1 MSAETT
7 SNVVERM
14 KGRGAGAD
22 RPRVV
27 FRTDW
32 KRATRRLI
40 VGGLCAV
47 TAASLTFPSAAMAAE
62 WVKVGGT
69 PYDAAAGDETW
80 SWDGANDMQL
90 NGYNGGPIEA
100 AGRLDLTYEG
110 SNTVT
115 NSDGEGISVVNGV
128 NESAELNITGGASD
142 SLTVDAT
149 SDAIE
154 SQGNINISGDGTV
167 NSTASRAD
175 GIDAEGNLTIS
186 GGGTVNA
193 TGSSDG
199 IEVGGNATI
208 DTSGNI
214 VAKGGSNNGLDV
226 SGSLTISGGGNVTA
240 SSENDEAVD
249 VDGDLSIS
257 GGSRLE
263 ASSENYEAVVVDG
276 NLTMSGGGRL
286 SASSTEDRGASV
298 YGDLT
303 MSGGSRLEASS
314 ENDEAVVV
322 DGNLTMSG
330 GSRLEASS
338 DRSLGMQVDGAL
350 SVTDS
355 TLVATGTCEGLYVYK
370 GVTFDHATVR
380 VAARNPGNE
389 AFGLFTDEDDIVIR
403 NGSVVEA
410 FAEGA
415 YSAGI
420 STQYYEEEEGGA
432 GGHMFVSESVVK
444 AVARYLE
451 GEGQDGGDIAMNYA
465 SADVDG
471 DEQLGRNVGILV
483 VTKNGISP
491 AKLSIVR
498 STVTAEGDTAAILV
512 CATSEDGS
520 VAGTIEL
527 EGSIIQTPAGGH
539 VSDYNAKHEGRNDV
553 EYDVGQ
559 TIGLS
564 GETITSLDSADIAK
578 SAVIVPEE
586 VPVPAPSGSSTSGGA
601 NVTQATARKASVAGS
616 AIPQTGDASLAGVLS
631 AGFAGLAAL
640 VSGLF
645 VGRKRG

>member
-62 WVKVGGT
+62 WVNVGGT
-69 PYDAAAGDETW
+69 QYDAAAGDEAHTW

-110 SNTVT
+110 GNTVT
-115 NSDGEGISVVNGV
+115 NDSGEGISVVNGV
-128 NESAELNITGGASD
+128 NEKAELNITGGASD

-154 SQGNINISGDGTV
+154 SQGDINISGDGTV

-214 VAKGGSNNGLDV
+214 VAKGGSSNGLDV
-226 SGSLTISGGGNVTA
+226 NGSLTISGGGNVTA
-240 SSENDEAVD
+240 SSENDEAV
-249 VDGDLSIS
+249 
-257 GGSRLE
+257 
-263 ASSENYEAVVVDG
+263 A
-276 NLTMSGGGRL
+276 
-286 SASSTEDRGASV
+286 
-298 YGDLT
+298 
-303 MSGGSRLEASS
+303 
-314 ENDEAVVV
+314 V

-338 DRSLGMQVDGAL
+338 EMRTGLQVDGAL

-420 STQYYEEEEGGA
+420 YTQNCEEGGA

-471 DEQLGRNVGILV
+471 DEQLGRNAGIV
-483 VTKNGISP
+483 VLTKNGMSP

-520 VAGTIEL
+520 VAGMIEL

-539 VSDYNAKHEGRNDV
+539 VSDYNAKHEVRDGV

-564 GETITSLDSADIAK
+564 GETITSLNSADIAK
-578 SAVIVPEE
+578 GAVIVPEE

-645 VGRKRG
+645 VSRKRG

>member
-1 MSAETT
+1 MSAEAT

-62 WVKVGGT
+62 WVNVGGT
-69 PYDAAAGDETW
+69 QYDAAAGDEAHTW

-110 SNTVT
+110 GNTVT
-115 NSDGEGISVVNGV
+115 NDSGEGISVVNGV
-128 NESAELNITGGASD
+128 NEKAELNITGGASD

-154 SQGNINISGDGTV
+154 SQGDINISGDGTV

-214 VAKGGSNNGLDV
+214 VAKGGSSNGLDV
-226 SGSLTISGGGNVTA
+226 NGSLTISGGGNVTA
-240 SSENDEAVD
+240 SSENDEAVA

-263 ASSENYEAVVVDG
+263 ASSENDK
-276 NLTMSGGGRL
+276 
-286 SASSTEDRGASV
+286 
-298 YGDLT
+298 
-303 MSGGSRLEASS
+303 
-314 ENDEAVVV
+314 AVVV

-338 DRSLGMQVDGAL
+338 EMRTGLLVEGAL
-350 SVTDS
+350 SAVDS
-355 TLVATGTCEGLYVYK
+355 TLVASGTCEGLYIYK

-420 STQYYEEEEGGA
+420 YTQNCEEGGA

-471 DEQLGRNVGILV
+471 DEQLGRNAGIV
-483 VTKNGISP
+483 VLTKNGMSP

-520 VAGTIEL
+520 VAGMIEL

-539 VSDYNAKHEGRNDV
+539 VSDYNAKHEVRDGV

-601 NVTQATARKASVAGS
+601 NVTQATARKTSVAGS
-616 AIPQTGDASLAGVLS
+616 AIPQTGDASLTGVLS

-645 VGRKRG
+645 VSRKRG

>member
-1 MSAETT
+1 MPIAHASCSGRIGSAPPVA
-7 SNVVERM
+7 SSWVACAPSR
-14 KGRGAGAD
+14 
-22 RPRVV
+22 RPRS
-27 FRTDW
+27 RSRPPRW
-32 KRATRRLI
+32 
-40 VGGLCAV
+40 
-47 TAASLTFPSAAMAAE
+47 PPE

-69 PYDAAAGDETW
+69 PYDAAASDEARTW

-100 AGRLDLTYEG
+100 AGHLDLTYEG
-110 SNTVT
+110 DNTVT
-115 NSDGEGISVVNGV
+115 NGNGEGISVVNGV
-128 NESAELNITGGASD
+128 NENAGLNITGGADD

-149 SDAIE
+149 SDAVE
-154 SQGNINISGDGTV
+154 SAGDINISGDGAIT
-167 NSTASRAD
+167 STASRGD
-175 GIDAEGNLTIS
+175 GIDAEGNLSIS

-208 DTSGNI
+208 DTSGNV

-226 SGSLTISGGGNVTA
+226 NGNLTITGGGSVTA
-240 SSENDEAVD
+240 SSENDEAVKVEGSLSMSGGSCLD
-249 VDGDLSIS
+249 ASSTVDSGVEVDGSLTMSDGSRLSGIS
-257 GGSRLE
+257 VDDKGVRIDGNVTITGGSRLE
-263 ASSENYEAVVVDG
+263 ASSE
-276 NLTMSGGGRL
+276 MR
-286 SASSTEDRGASV
+286 RGLLV
-298 YGDLT
+298 K
-303 MSGGSRLEASS
+303 
-314 ENDEAVVV
+314 
-322 DGNLTMSG
+322 
-330 GSRLEASS
+330 
-338 DRSLGMQVDGAL
+338 GAL
-350 SVTDS
+350 SAVDS
-355 TLVATGTCEGLYVYK
+355 TLVATGTSEGLYVYK

-420 STQYYEEEEGGA
+420 STQNYEKGVA

-451 GEGQDGGDIAMNYA
+451 GEEQDGGDIAMNYA

-483 VTKNGISP
+483 VTKNGMSP

-527 EGSIIQTPAGGH
+527 EGSTIQTPAGGH

-564 GETITSLDSADIAK
+564 GETITSLNSADIAK

-586 VPVPAPSGSSTSGGA
+586 VPVPAPSGSSTLGGA
-601 NVTQATARKASVAGS
+601 NVTQATARKASVTGS
-616 AIPQTGDASLAGVLS
+616 AIPQSGDASLAGVLS
-631 AGFAGLAAL
+631 VGFAGLAAL

>member
-62 WVKVGGT
+62 WVNVGGT
-69 PYDAAAGDETW
+69 HYDAAAGDETW

-90 NGYNGGPIEA
+90 KGYNGGSIEA
-100 AGRLDLTYEG
+100 AGHLDLTYEG
-110 SNTVT
+110 DNTVT

-128 NESAELNITGGASD
+128 NESAELNITGGADD

-149 SDAIE
+149 SDAVE
-154 SQGNINISGDGTV
+154 SAGDINISGDGTIT
-167 NSTASRAD
+167 STASRAD

-214 VAKGGSNNGLDV
+214 VAKGGSSNGLDV
-226 SGSLTISGGGNVTA
+226 NGSLTISGGGNVTA
-240 SSENDEAVD
+240 SSENDEAVA
-249 VDGDLSIS
+249 VDGDLSI
-257 GGSRLE
+257 
-263 ASSENYEAVVVDG
+263 
-276 NLTMSGGGRL
+276 
-286 SASSTEDRGASV
+286 
-298 YGDLT
+298 
-303 MSGGSRLEASS
+303 SGGSRLEASS

-322 DGNLTMSG
+322 DGNLNMSGGGRLSASSTEDRGASVDGNLTMSG

-338 DRSLGMQVDGAL
+338 DQSSGMQVDGAL

-355 TLVATGTCEGLYVYK
+355 TLVATGTSEGLYVYK

-483 VTKNGISP
+483 VTKNGMSP

-539 VSDYNAKHEGRNDV
+539 VSDYNARHEGWNDV

-578 SAVIVPEE
+578 STVIVPEE
-586 VPVPAPSGSSTSGGA
+586 VPVPAPSGSSTSGVA

-645 VGRKRG
+645 VSRKRG

>member
-62 WVKVGGT
+62 WVNVGGT
-69 PYDAAAGDETW
+69 QYDAAAGDEAHTW

-110 SNTVT
+110 GNTVT
-115 NSDGEGISVVNGV
+115 NDSGEGISVVNGV
-128 NESAELNITGGASD
+128 NEKAELNITGGASD
-142 SLTVDAT
+142 SLTVDAM

-154 SQGNINISGDGTV
+154 SQGDINISGDGTV

-214 VAKGGSNNGLDV
+214 VAKGGSSNGLDV
-226 SGSLTISGGGNVTA
+226 NGSLTISGGGNVTA
-240 SSENDEAVD
+240 SSENDEAVA

-263 ASSENYEAVVVDG
+263 ASSENDKAVVVDG

-314 ENDEAVVV
+314 EMRTGLLVE
-322 DGNLTMSG
+322 
-330 GSRLEASS
+330 
-338 DRSLGMQVDGAL
+338 GAL
-350 SVTDS
+350 SAVDS
-355 TLVATGTCEGLYVYK
+355 TLVASGT
-370 GVTFDHATVR
+370 
-380 VAARNPGNE
+380 
-389 AFGLFTDEDDIVIR
+389 
-403 NGSVVEA
+403 
-410 FAEGA
+410 
-415 YSAGI
+415 
-420 STQYYEEEEGGA
+420 
-432 GGHMFVSESVVK
+432 
-444 AVARYLE
+444 
-451 GEGQDGGDIAMNYA
+451 
-465 SADVDG
+465 
-471 DEQLGRNVGILV
+471 
-483 VTKNGISP
+483 
-491 AKLSIVR
+491 
-498 STVTAEGDTAAILV
+498 
-512 CATSEDGS
+512 
-520 VAGTIEL
+520 
-527 EGSIIQTPAGGH
+527 
-539 VSDYNAKHEGRNDV
+539 
-553 EYDVGQ
+553 
-559 TIGLS
+559 
-564 GETITSLDSADIAK
+564 
-578 SAVIVPEE
+578 
-586 VPVPAPSGSSTSGGA
+586 
-601 NVTQATARKASVAGS
+601 
-616 AIPQTGDASLAGVLS
+616 
-631 AGFAGLAAL
+631 
-640 VSGLF
+640 
-645 VGRKRG
+645 

>member
-22 RPRVV
+22 RPRVM

-62 WVKVGGT
+62 WVNVGGT
-69 PYDAAAGDETW
+69 QYDAAAGDEAGTW

-90 NGYNGGPIEA
+90 KGYDGGSIEA

-110 SNTVT
+110 GNTVT
-115 NSDGEGISVVNGV
+115 NGNGEGISVVNGV
-128 NESAELNITGGASD
+128 NENAELNITGGASD
-142 SLTVDAT
+142 ALTVDAT

-154 SQGNINISGDGTV
+154 SQGDINISGDGTV

-214 VAKGGSNNGLDV
+214 VAKGGSSNGLDV
-226 SGSLTISGGGNVTA
+226 NGSLTISGGGNVTA
-240 SSENDEAVD
+240 SSENDEAVA

-263 ASSENYEAVVVDG
+263 ASSENDEAVVVDG

-298 YGDLT
+298 
-303 MSGGSRLEASS
+303 
-314 ENDEAVVV
+314 

-338 DRSLGMQVDGAL
+338 EMRTGLQVDGAL

-420 STQYYEEEEGGA
+420 YTQNCEEGGA

-471 DEQLGRNVGILV
+471 DEQLGRNAGIV
-483 VTKNGISP
+483 VLTKNGMSP

-520 VAGTIEL
+520 VAGMIEL

-539 VSDYNAKHEGRNDV
+539 VSDYNAKHEVRDDV

-601 NVTQATARKASVAGS
+601 NVTQATARKTSVAGS
-616 AIPQTGDASLAGVLS
+616 AIPQTGDASLTGVLS

-645 VGRKRG
+645 VSRKRG

>member
-62 WVKVGGT
+62 WVNVGGT
-69 PYDAAAGDETW
+69 QYDAAAGDETW

-90 NGYNGGPIEA
+90 KDYNGGPIEA

-115 NSDGEGISVVNGV
+115 NDSGEGISVGDGV
-128 NESAELNITGGASD
+128 NEKAELNITGGASD

-154 SQGNINISGDGTV
+154 SQGDINISGDGTV

-214 VAKGGSNNGLDV
+214 VAKGGSSNGLDV
-226 SGSLTISGGGNVTA
+226 NGSLTISGGGNVTA
-240 SSENDEAVD
+240 SSENDEAVA

-263 ASSENYEAVVVDG
+263 ASSENDEAVVVDG

-298 YGDLT
+298 
-303 MSGGSRLEASS
+303 
-314 ENDEAVVV
+314 

-338 DRSLGMQVDGAL
+338 EMRTGLLVEGAL
-350 SVTDS
+350 SAVDS
-355 TLVATGTCEGLYVYK
+355 TLVASGTCEGLYVYK

-410 FAEGA
+410 FAEGV

-420 STQYYEEEEGGA
+420 YTQNCEEGGA

-465 SADVDG
+465 STDVDG
-471 DEQLGRNVGILV
+471 DEQLGRNAGIV
-483 VTKNGISP
+483 VLTKNGMSP

-520 VAGTIEL
+520 VAGMIEL

-539 VSDYNAKHEGRNDV
+539 VSDYNAKHEVRDGV

-601 NVTQATARKASVAGS
+601 NVTQATARKTSVAGS
-616 AIPQTGDASLAGVLS
+616 AIPQTGDASLTGVLS

-645 VGRKRG
+645 VSRKRG

>member
-47 TAASLTFPSAAMAAE
+47 TAASLTFPSAAMAAG
-62 WVKVGGT
+62 WVNVGGNH
-69 PYDAAAGDETW
+69 YDAAAGDETW

-90 NGYNGGPIEA
+90 KGYDGGPIEA

-110 SNTVT
+110 DNTVT
-115 NSDGEGISVVNGV
+115 NGDGEGISVVNGV
-128 NESAELNITGGASD
+128 NESAELNITGGADD

-149 SDAIE
+149 SDAVE
-154 SQGNINISGDGTV
+154 SAGDINISGDGTIT
-167 NSTASRAD
+167 STASRAD

-208 DTSGNI
+208 DTSG
-214 VAKGGSNNGLDV
+214 S
-226 SGSLTISGGGNVTA
+226 VT
-240 SSENDEAVD
+240 
-249 VDGDLSIS
+249 
-257 GGSRLE
+257 
-263 ASSENYEAVVVDG
+263 
-276 NLTMSGGGRL
+276 
-286 SASSTEDRGASV
+286 
-298 YGDLT
+298 
-303 MSGGSRLEASS
+303 
-314 ENDEAVVV
+314 
-322 DGNLTMSG
+322 
-330 GSRLEASS
+330 ASS
-338 DRSLGMQVDGAL
+338 DRSSGMQVDGAL

-370 GVTFDHATVR
+370 GVTFDHATVK

-420 STQYYEEEEGGA
+420 YTQNCEEGGA

-451 GEGQDGGDIAMNYA
+451 GEEQDGGDIAMNYA

-483 VTKNGISP
+483 VTKNGMSP

-498 STVTAEGDTAAILV
+498 STVAAEGDTAAILV

-539 VSDYNAKHEGRNDV
+539 VSDFNAKYEGWNDV
-553 EYDVGQ
+553 VEYEVGQ

-586 VPVPAPSGSSTSGGA
+586 VPVPAPSGSSASGGA
-601 NVTQATARKASVAGS
+601 NVTQATARKTSVAGS

-645 VGRKRG
+645 VSRKRG

>member
-1 MSAETT
+1 MSAEAT

-62 WVKVGGT
+62 WVNVGGT
-69 PYDAAAGDETW
+69 QYDAAAGDEAHTW

-110 SNTVT
+110 GNTVT
-115 NSDGEGISVVNGV
+115 NDSGEGISVVNGV
-128 NESAELNITGGASD
+128 NEKAELNITGGASD

-154 SQGNINISGDGTV
+154 SQGDINISGDGTV

-214 VAKGGSNNGLDV
+214 VAKGGSSNGLDV
-226 SGSLTISGGGNVTA
+226 NGSLTISGGGNVTA
-240 SSENDEAVD
+240 SSENDEAVA

-263 ASSENYEAVVVDG
+263 ASSENDKAVVVDG

-314 ENDEAVVV
+314 EMRTGLLVE
-322 DGNLTMSG
+322 
-330 GSRLEASS
+330 
-338 DRSLGMQVDGAL
+338 GAL
-350 SVTDS
+350 SAVDS
-355 TLVATGTCEGLYVYK
+355 TLVASGTCEGLYVYK

-420 STQYYEEEEGGA
+420 YTQNCEEGGA

-471 DEQLGRNVGILV
+471 DEQLGRNAGIV
-483 VTKNGISP
+483 VLTKNGMSP

-498 STVTAEGDTAAILV
+498 STVTAEGDMAAILV

-520 VAGTIEL
+520 VAGMIEL

-539 VSDYNAKHEGRNDV
+539 VSDYNAKHEVRDGV
-553 EYDVGQ
+553 EYDVDQ

-601 NVTQATARKASVAGS
+601 NVTQATARKTSLAGS
-616 AIPQTGDASLAGVLS
+616 AIPQTGDASLTGVLS

-645 VGRKRG
+645 VSRKRG

>member
-62 WVKVGGT
+62 WVNVGGT
-69 PYDAAAGDETW
+69 QYDAAAGDEAHTW

-110 SNTVT
+110 GNTVT
-115 NSDGEGISVVNGV
+115 NDSGEGISVVNGV
-128 NESAELNITGGASD
+128 NEKAELNITGGASD

-154 SQGNINISGDGTV
+154 SQGDINISGDGTV

-214 VAKGGSNNGLDV
+214 VAKGGSSNGLDV
-226 SGSLTISGGGNVTA
+226 NGSLTISGGGNVTA
-240 SSENDEAVD
+240 SSENDEAV
-249 VDGDLSIS
+249 
-257 GGSRLE
+257 
-263 ASSENYEAVVVDG
+263 A
-276 NLTMSGGGRL
+276 
-286 SASSTEDRGASV
+286 
-298 YGDLT
+298 
-303 MSGGSRLEASS
+303 
-314 ENDEAVVV
+314 V

-338 DRSLGMQVDGAL
+338 DQSSGMQVDGAL

-370 GVTFDHATVR
+370 GVTFDHATVK

-389 AFGLFTDEDDIVIR
+389 ALGLFTDEDDIVIR

-420 STQYYEEEEGGA
+420 STQNCEVDGVGGA

-451 GEGQDGGDIAMNYA
+451 GDGQDGGDIAMNYA
-465 SADVDG
+465 SSDVDG
-471 DEQLGRNVGILV
+471 DEQLGRNAGIV
-483 VTKNGISP
+483 VLTKNGMSP

-512 CATSEDGS
+512 YAISEDGS

-539 VSDYNAKHEGRNDV
+539 VSDYNAKYEGWNGVV

-564 GETITSLDSADIAK
+564 GETITSLNSADIAK

-586 VPVPAPSGSSTSGGA
+586 VPVPAPSGSSTSGGT
-601 NVTQATARKASVAGS
+601 NVTQATARRASVAGS

-645 VGRKRG
+645 VSRKRG

>member
-62 WVKVGGT
+62 WVNVGGT
-69 PYDAAAGDETW
+69 QYDAAAGDEAHTW

-110 SNTVT
+110 GNTVT
-115 NSDGEGISVVNGV
+115 NDSGEGISVVNGV
-128 NESAELNITGGASD
+128 NEKAKLNITGGASD

-154 SQGNINISGDGTV
+154 SQGDINISGDGTV

-214 VAKGGSNNGLDV
+214 VAKGGSSNGLDV
-226 SGSLTISGGGNVTA
+226 NGSLTISGGGNVTA
-240 SSENDEAVD
+240 SSENDEAVA

-263 ASSENYEAVVVDG
+263 ASSENDKAVVVDG

-314 ENDEAVVV
+314 EMRTGLLVE
-322 DGNLTMSG
+322 
-330 GSRLEASS
+330 
-338 DRSLGMQVDGAL
+338 GAL
-350 SVTDS
+350 SAVDS
-355 TLVATGTCEGLYVYK
+355 TLVASGTCEGLYVYR

-420 STQYYEEEEGGA
+420 YTQNCEEGGA

-471 DEQLGRNVGILV
+471 DEQLGRNAGIV
-483 VTKNGISP
+483 VLTKNGMSP

-512 CATSEDGS
+512 YAMSEDGS

-527 EGSIIQTPAGGH
+527 EGSLIQTPAGGH
-539 VSDYNAKHEGRNDV
+539 VSDYNANHEGRDGV

-586 VPVPAPSGSSTSGGA
+586 VPLPAPSGPSTSGGA
-601 NVTQATARKASVAGS
+601 NVTQATARKISVAGS
-616 AIPQTGDASLAGVLS
+616 AIPQTGDASFAGVLS

-645 VGRKRG
+645 VSRKRG

>member
-62 WVKVGGT
+62 WVNVGGYH
-69 PYDAAAGDETW
+69 YDAAAGDETW

-90 NGYNGGPIEA
+90 NGYDGGPIEA
-100 AGRLDLTYEG
+100 AGHLDLTYEG
-110 SNTVT
+110 DNTVT

-128 NESAELNITGGASD
+128 NESAELNITGGADD

-149 SDAIE
+149 SDAVE
-154 SQGNINISGDGTV
+154 SAGDINISGDGTIT
-167 NSTASRAD
+167 STASRAD

-208 DTSGNI
+208 DTSGNV

-226 SGSLTISGGGNVTA
+226 NGNLTITGGGSVTA
-240 SSENDEAVD
+240 SSENDEAVEVEGSLSMSGGSCLD
-249 VDGDLSIS
+249 ASSTVDSGVEVDGSLTMSDGSRLSGIS
-257 GGSRLE
+257 VDDKGVRIDGNVTITGGSRLE
-263 ASSENYEAVVVDG
+263 ASSE
-276 NLTMSGGGRL
+276 MR
-286 SASSTEDRGASV
+286 RGLLV
-298 YGDLT
+298 K
-303 MSGGSRLEASS
+303 
-314 ENDEAVVV
+314 
-322 DGNLTMSG
+322 
-330 GSRLEASS
+330 
-338 DRSLGMQVDGAL
+338 GAL
-350 SVTDS
+350 SAVDS
-355 TLVATGTCEGLYVYK
+355 TLVATGTSEGLYVYR

-420 STQYYEEEEGGA
+420 YTQNCEEGGA

-471 DEQLGRNVGILV
+471 DEQLGRNAGIV
-483 VTKNGISP
+483 VLTKNGMSP

-512 CATSEDGS
+512 YVSSEDGS

-527 EGSIIQTPAGGH
+527 EGSTIQTPAGGH
-539 VSDYNAKHEGRNDV
+539 VSDFNAKYEGWNDV
-553 EYDVGQ
+553 VEYEVGQ

-601 NVTQATARKASVAGS
+601 NVTQATARKTSVAGS

-645 VGRKRG
+645 MSRKCG

>member
-1 MSAETT
+1 MSAEAT

-62 WVKVGGT
+62 WVNVGGT
-69 PYDAAAGDETW
+69 QYDAAAGDEAHTW

-110 SNTVT
+110 GNTVT
-115 NSDGEGISVVNGV
+115 NGNGEGISVVNGV
-128 NESAELNITGGASD
+128 NEKAELNITGGASD
-142 SLTVDAT
+142 ALTVDAT

-154 SQGNINISGDGTV
+154 SQGDINISGDGTV

-208 DTSGNI
+208 DTSGNV
-214 VAKGGSNNGLDV
+214 VAKGGSSNGLDV
-226 SGSLTISGGGNVTA
+226 NGSLTISGGGNVTA
-240 SSENDEAVD
+240 SSENDEAVA

-263 ASSENYEAVVVDG
+263 ASSENDKAVVVDG

-286 SASSTEDRGASV
+286 SASSTEGRGASV

-314 ENDEAVVV
+314 EMRTGLLVE
-322 DGNLTMSG
+322 
-330 GSRLEASS
+330 
-338 DRSLGMQVDGAL
+338 GAL
-350 SVTDS
+350 SAVDS
-355 TLVATGTCEGLYVYK
+355 TLVASGTCEGLYVYK
-370 GVTFDHATVR
+370 GVTFDHVTVR

-420 STQYYEEEEGGA
+420 YTQNCEEGGA

-471 DEQLGRNVGILV
+471 DEQLGRNAGIV
-483 VTKNGISP
+483 VLTKNGMSP

-520 VAGTIEL
+520 VAGMIEL

-539 VSDYNAKHEGRNDV
+539 VSDYNAKHEVRDGV

-586 VPVPAPSGSSTSGGA
+586 VSVPAPSGSSTSGGA
-601 NVTQATARKASVAGS
+601 NVTQATARKTSVAGS
-616 AIPQTGDASLAGVLS
+616 AIPQTGDASLTGVLS

-645 VGRKRG
+645 VSRKRG

>member
-1 MSAETT
+1 MSAEAT

-62 WVKVGGT
+62 WVNVDGT
-69 PYDAAAGDETW
+69 QYDAAAGDEAHTW

-110 SNTVT
+110 GNTVT
-115 NSDGEGISVVNGV
+115 NDSGEGISVVNGV
-128 NESAELNITGGASD
+128 NEKAELNITGGASD
-142 SLTVDAT
+142 ALTVDAT

-154 SQGNINISGDGTV
+154 SQGDINISGDGTV

-214 VAKGGSNNGLDV
+214 VAKGGSSNGLDV
-226 SGSLTISGGGNVTA
+226 NGSLTISGGGNVTA
-240 SSENDEAVD
+240 SSENDEAVA

-263 ASSENYEAVVVDG
+263 ASSENDKAVVVDG

-314 ENDEAVVV
+314 EMRTGLLVE
-322 DGNLTMSG
+322 
-330 GSRLEASS
+330 
-338 DRSLGMQVDGAL
+338 GAL
-350 SVTDS
+350 SAVDS
-355 TLVATGTCEGLYVYK
+355 TLVASGTCEGLYVYK

-420 STQYYEEEEGGA
+420 YTQNCEEGGA

-471 DEQLGRNVGILV
+471 DEQLGRNAGIV
-483 VTKNGISP
+483 VLTKNGMSP

-520 VAGTIEL
+520 VAGMIEL

-539 VSDYNAKHEGRNDV
+539 VSDYNAKHEVRDGV

-601 NVTQATARKASVAGS
+601 NVTQATARKTSVAGS
-616 AIPQTGDASLAGVLS
+616 AIPQTGDASLTGVLS

-645 VGRKRG
+645 VSRKRG

>member
-1 MSAETT
+1 M
-7 SNVVERM
+7 
-14 KGRGAGAD
+14 
-22 RPRVV
+22 
-27 FRTDW
+27 
-32 KRATRRLI
+32 
-40 VGGLCAV
+40 
-47 TAASLTFPSAAMAAE
+47 
-62 WVKVGGT
+62 
-69 PYDAAAGDETW
+69 
-80 SWDGANDMQL
+80 
-90 NGYNGGPIEA
+90 
-100 AGRLDLTYEG
+100 
-110 SNTVT
+110 
-115 NSDGEGISVVNGV
+115 
-128 NESAELNITGGASD
+128 
-142 SLTVDAT
+142 
-149 SDAIE
+149 
-154 SQGNINISGDGTV
+154 
-167 NSTASRAD
+167 
-175 GIDAEGNLTIS
+175 
-186 GGGTVNA
+186 
-193 TGSSDG
+193 
-199 IEVGGNATI
+199 
-208 DTSGNI
+208 
-214 VAKGGSNNGLDV
+214 
-226 SGSLTISGGGNVTA
+226 
-240 SSENDEAVD
+240 
-249 VDGDLSIS
+249 
-257 GGSRLE
+257 
-263 ASSENYEAVVVDG
+263 
-276 NLTMSGGGRL
+276 
-286 SASSTEDRGASV
+286 
-298 YGDLT
+298 
-303 MSGGSRLEASS
+303 
-314 ENDEAVVV
+314 
-322 DGNLTMSG
+322 
-330 GSRLEASS
+330 
-338 DRSLGMQVDGAL
+338 
-350 SVTDS
+350 
-355 TLVATGTCEGLYVYK
+355 
-370 GVTFDHATVR
+370 TFDHATVR

-451 GEGQDGGDIAMNYA
+451 GEEQDGGDIAMNYA

-483 VTKNGISP
+483 VTKNGMSP

-586 VPVPAPSGSSTSGGA
+586 VPVPAPSGSSTSGGE
-601 NVTQATARKASVAGS
+601 NVTQATARKTSVAGS

-645 VGRKRG
+645 VSRKRG

>member
-1 MSAETT
+1 MSGGSCLDASSTVD
-7 SNVVERM
+7 SGVEVD
-14 KGRGAGAD
+14 G
-22 RPRVV
+22 
-27 FRTDW
+27 
-32 KRATRRLI
+32 
-40 VGGLCAV
+40 
-47 TAASLTFPSAAMAAE
+47 SLTM
-62 WVKVGGT
+62 
-69 PYDAAAGDETW
+69 
-80 SWDGANDMQL
+80 
-90 NGYNGGPIEA
+90 
-100 AGRLDLTYEG
+100 
-110 SNTVT
+110 
-115 NSDGEGISVVNGV
+115 SDGSRLSGISVDDKGV
-128 NESAELNITGGASD
+128 
-142 SLTVDAT
+142 
-149 SDAIE
+149 
-154 SQGNINISGDGTV
+154 
-167 NSTASRAD
+167 R
-175 GIDAEGNLTIS
+175 ID
-186 GGGTVNA
+186 
-193 TGSSDG
+193 
-199 IEVGGNATI
+199 
-208 DTSGNI
+208 
-214 VAKGGSNNGLDV
+214 
-226 SGSLTISGGGNVTA
+226 GNVT
-240 SSENDEAVD
+240 
-249 VDGDLSIS
+249 IT

-263 ASSENYEAVVVDG
+263 ASSE
-276 NLTMSGGGRL
+276 MR
-286 SASSTEDRGASV
+286 RGLLV
-298 YGDLT
+298 K
-303 MSGGSRLEASS
+303 
-314 ENDEAVVV
+314 
-322 DGNLTMSG
+322 
-330 GSRLEASS
+330 
-338 DRSLGMQVDGAL
+338 GAL
-350 SVTDS
+350 SAVDS

-370 GVTFDHATVR
+370 GVTFDHATVK

-420 STQYYEEEEGGA
+420 YTQNCEVDGVGGA

-451 GEGQDGGDIAMNYA
+451 GEEQDGGDIAMNYA

-483 VTKNGISP
+483 VTKNGMSP

-539 VSDYNAKHEGRNDV
+539 VSDYNARHEGWNDV

-586 VPVPAPSGSSTSGGA
+586 VPVPAPSGSSTSGSA
-601 NVTQATARKASVAGS
+601 NVTQATARKTSVAGS

-645 VGRKRG
+645 VSRKRG

>member
-62 WVKVGGT
+62 WVNVGGT
-69 PYDAAAGDETW
+69 HYDAAAGDETW

-90 NGYNGGPIEA
+90 KGYNGGSIEA
-100 AGRLDLTYEG
+100 AGHLDLTYEG
-110 SNTVT
+110 DNTVT

-128 NESAELNITGGASD
+128 NESAELNITGGADD

-149 SDAIE
+149 SDAVE
-154 SQGNINISGDGTV
+154 SAGDINISGDGTIT
-167 NSTASRAD
+167 STASRAD

-208 DTSGNI
+208 GTSGNV
-214 VAKGGSNNGLDV
+214 VAKGGSSNGLDV
-226 SGSLTISGGGNVTA
+226 NGSLTISGGGNVTA
-240 SSENDEAVD
+240 SSENDEAVA
-249 VDGDLSIS
+249 VDGDLSI
-257 GGSRLE
+257 
-263 ASSENYEAVVVDG
+263 
-276 NLTMSGGGRL
+276 
-286 SASSTEDRGASV
+286 
-298 YGDLT
+298 
-303 MSGGSRLEASS
+303 SGGSRLEASS

-322 DGNLTMSG
+322 DGDLTMSG

-338 DRSLGMQVDGAL
+338 DQSSGMQVDGAL

-370 GVTFDHATVR
+370 GVTFDHATVK

-420 STQYYEEEEGGA
+420 YTQNCEEGGA

-471 DEQLGRNVGILV
+471 DEQLGRNAGIV
-483 VTKNGISP
+483 VLTKNGMSP

-539 VSDYNAKHEGRNDV
+539 VSDYNAKREGRDSV

-564 GETITSLDSADIAK
+564 GETITSLSSADIAK

-616 AIPQTGDASLAGVLS
+616 AIPQTGDTSLAGVLS

-645 VGRKRG
+645 VSRKRG

>member
-1 MSAETT
+1 MSAEAT

-22 RPRVV
+22 RPRVM

-62 WVKVGGT
+62 WVNVGGT
-69 PYDAAAGDETW
+69 QYDAAAGDEAHTW

-110 SNTVT
+110 GNTVT
-115 NSDGEGISVVNGV
+115 NGNGEGISVVNGV
-128 NESAELNITGGASD
+128 NENAELNITGGASD

-154 SQGNINISGDGTV
+154 SQGDINISGDGTV

-214 VAKGGSNNGLDV
+214 VAKGGSSNGLDV
-226 SGSLTISGGGNVTA
+226 NGSLTISGGGNVTA
-240 SSENDEAVD
+240 SSENDEAVA

-257 GGSRLE
+257 DGSRLE
-263 ASSENYEAVVVDG
+263 ASSENDEAVVVDG

-314 ENDEAVVV
+314 EMRTGLLVE
-322 DGNLTMSG
+322 
-330 GSRLEASS
+330 
-338 DRSLGMQVDGAL
+338 GAL
-350 SVTDS
+350 SAVDS
-355 TLVATGTCEGLYVYK
+355 TLVASGTCEGLYVYK

-420 STQYYEEEEGGA
+420 YTQNCEEGGA

-471 DEQLGRNVGILV
+471 DEQLGRNAGIV
-483 VTKNGISP
+483 VLTKNGMSP

-520 VAGTIEL
+520 VAGMIEL

-539 VSDYNAKHEGRNDV
+539 VSDYNAKHEVRDGV

-564 GETITSLDSADIAK
+564 GETITSLNSADIAK
-578 SAVIVPEE
+578 GAVIVPEE

-645 VGRKRG
+645 VSRKRG

>member
-62 WVKVGGT
+62 WVNVGGT
-69 PYDAAAGDETW
+69 QYDAAAGDEAHTW

-110 SNTVT
+110 DNTVT
-115 NSDGEGISVVNGV
+115 NGDGEGISVVNGV
-128 NESAELNITGGASD
+128 NEKAELNITGGASD
-142 SLTVDAT
+142 SLTVDTT

-154 SQGNINISGDGTV
+154 SQGDINISGDGTV

-214 VAKGGSNNGLDV
+214 VAKGGSSNGLDV
-226 SGSLTISGGGNVTA
+226 NGSLTISGGGNVTA
-240 SSENDEAVD
+240 SSENDEAV
-249 VDGDLSIS
+249 
-257 GGSRLE
+257 
-263 ASSENYEAVVVDG
+263 AVDG

-314 ENDEAVVV
+314 EMRTGLLVE
-322 DGNLTMSG
+322 
-330 GSRLEASS
+330 
-338 DRSLGMQVDGAL
+338 GAL
-350 SVTDS
+350 SAVDS
-355 TLVATGTCEGLYVYK
+355 TLVASGTWEGLYVYK
-370 GVTFDHATVR
+370 GVTFDHATVK

-420 STQYYEEEEGGA
+420 YTQNCEEGGA

-471 DEQLGRNVGILV
+471 DEQLGHNVGIV
-483 VTKNGISP
+483 VATKNGMSP

-512 CATSEDGS
+512 YVSSEDGS

-527 EGSIIQTPAGGH
+527 EGSTIQTPAGGH
-539 VSDYNAKHEGRNDV
+539 VSDFNAKYEGWNDV
-553 EYDVGQ
+553 VEYEVGQ

-564 GETITSLDSADIAK
+564 GETITSLNSADIAK

-601 NVTQATARKASVAGS
+601 NVTQATARKTSVAGS

-645 VGRKRG
+645 VSRKRG

>member
-1 MSAETT
+1 MSAEAT

-22 RPRVV
+22 RPRVM

-62 WVKVGGT
+62 WVNVGGT
-69 PYDAAAGDETW
+69 QYDAAAGDEAGTW

-90 NGYNGGPIEA
+90 KGYDGGSIEA

-110 SNTVT
+110 GNTVT
-115 NSDGEGISVVNGV
+115 NGNGEGISVVNGV
-128 NESAELNITGGASD
+128 NENAELNITGGASD
-142 SLTVDAT
+142 ALTVDAT

-154 SQGNINISGDGTV
+154 SQGDINISGDGTV

-214 VAKGGSNNGLDV
+214 VAKGGSSNGLDV
-226 SGSLTISGGGNVTA
+226 NGSLTISGGGNVTA
-240 SSENDEAVD
+240 SSENDEAVA
-249 VDGDLSIS
+249 VDGDLSI
-257 GGSRLE
+257 
-263 ASSENYEAVVVDG
+263 
-276 NLTMSGGGRL
+276 
-286 SASSTEDRGASV
+286 
-298 YGDLT
+298 
-303 MSGGSRLEASS
+303 SGGSRLEASS

-338 DRSLGMQVDGAL
+338 EMRTGLQVDGAL

-420 STQYYEEEEGGA
+420 YTQNCEEGGA
-432 GGHMFVSESVVK
+432 GGHMFVSESVLK

-471 DEQLGRNVGILV
+471 DEQLGRNAGIV
-483 VTKNGISP
+483 VLTKNGMSP

-520 VAGTIEL
+520 VAGMIEL

-539 VSDYNAKHEGRNDV
+539 VSDYNAKHEVRDGV

-601 NVTQATARKASVAGS
+601 NVTQATARKTSVAGS

-645 VGRKRG
+645 VSRKRG

>member
-1 MSAETT
+1 MSAEAT

-22 RPRVV
+22 RPRVM

-62 WVKVGGT
+62 WVNVGGT
-69 PYDAAAGDETW
+69 QYDAAAGDEAHTW

-110 SNTVT
+110 GNTVT
-115 NSDGEGISVVNGV
+115 NDSGEGISVVNGV
-128 NESAELNITGGASD
+128 NENAELNITGGASD
-142 SLTVDAT
+142 ALTVDAT

-154 SQGNINISGDGTV
+154 SQGDINISGDGTV

-214 VAKGGSNNGLDV
+214 VAKGGSSNGLDV
-226 SGSLTISGGGNVTA
+226 NGSLTISGGGNVTA
-240 SSENDEAVD
+240 SSENDEAVA

-263 ASSENYEAVVVDG
+263 ASSENDEAVVVDG

-298 YGDLT
+298 
-303 MSGGSRLEASS
+303 
-314 ENDEAVVV
+314 

-338 DRSLGMQVDGAL
+338 EMRTGLQVDGAL

-420 STQYYEEEEGGA
+420 YTQNCEEGGA

-471 DEQLGRNVGILV
+471 DEQLGRNAGIV
-483 VTKNGISP
+483 VLTKNGMSP

-520 VAGTIEL
+520 VAGMIEL

-539 VSDYNAKHEGRNDV
+539 VSDYNAKHEVRDDV

-564 GETITSLDSADIAK
+564 GETITSLNSADIAK
-578 SAVIVPEE
+578 GAVIVPEE

-645 VGRKRG
+645 VSRKRG

>member
-62 WVKVGGT
+62 WVNVGGT
-69 PYDAAAGDETW
+69 HYDAAAGDETW

-90 NGYNGGPIEA
+90 KGYNGGSIEA
-100 AGRLDLTYEG
+100 AGHLDLTYEG
-110 SNTVT
+110 DNTVT

-128 NESAELNITGGASD
+128 NESAELNITGGADD

-149 SDAIE
+149 SDAVE
-154 SQGNINISGDGTV
+154 SAGDINISGDGTIT
-167 NSTASRAD
+167 STASRAD

-214 VAKGGSNNGLDV
+214 VAKGGSSNGLDV
-226 SGSLTISGGGNVTA
+226 NGS
-240 SSENDEAVD
+240 
-249 VDGDLSIS
+249 
-257 GGSRLE
+257 
-263 ASSENYEAVVVDG
+263 
-276 NLTMSGGGRL
+276 
-286 SASSTEDRGASV
+286 
-298 YGDLT
+298 
-303 MSGGSRLEASS
+303 
-314 ENDEAVVV
+314 
-322 DGNLTMSG
+322 LTMSG

-338 DRSLGMQVDGAL
+338 DQSSGMQVDGAL

-370 GVTFDHATVR
+370 GVTFDHATVK

-420 STQYYEEEEGGA
+420 YTQNCEEGGA

-471 DEQLGRNVGILV
+471 DEQLGRNAGIV
-483 VTKNGISP
+483 VLTKNGMSP

-539 VSDYNAKHEGRNDV
+539 VSDYNAKREGRDSV

-564 GETITSLDSADIAK
+564 GETITSLSSADIAK

-601 NVTQATARKASVAGS
+601 NVTQTTARKASVAGS

-645 VGRKRG
+645 VSRKRG

>member
-62 WVKVGGT
+62 WVNVGGNQ
-69 PYDAAAGDETW
+69 YDAAAGDGTW

-90 NGYNGGPIEA
+90 NGYDGGPIEA

-110 SNTVT
+110 DNTVT
-115 NSDGEGISVVNGV
+115 NDIGKGISVVDGV
-128 NESAELNITGGASD
+128 NENAELNITGGASD
-142 SLTVDAT
+142 ALTVDAT

-154 SQGNINISGDGTV
+154 SEGNINISGDGTV

-226 SGSLTISGGGNVTA
+226 NGSLTISGGGNVTA
-240 SSENDEAVD
+240 TSENDEAVA

-263 ASSENYEAVVVDG
+263 ASSENDEAVVVDG

-298 YGDLT
+298 
-303 MSGGSRLEASS
+303 
-314 ENDEAVVV
+314 

-338 DRSLGMQVDGAL
+338 EMRTGLLVEGAL
-350 SVTDS
+350 SAVDS
-355 TLVATGTCEGLYVYK
+355 TLVASGTWEGLYVYK

-420 STQYYEEEEGGA
+420 STQYYEEEGGA

-451 GEGQDGGDIAMNYA
+451 GEEQDGGDIAMNYA

-483 VTKNGISP
+483 VTKNGMSP

-512 CATSEDGS
+512 CAMSEDGS

-539 VSDYNAKHEGRNDV
+539 VSDYNAKHEGRDGD

-564 GETITSLDSADIAK
+564 GKTITSLDSADIAK

-601 NVTQATARKASVAGS
+601 NVTQATARKTSVAGS
-616 AIPQTGDASLAGVLS
+616 AIPQTGDASPAGVLS

-645 VGRKRG
+645 VSRKRG

>member
-62 WVKVGGT
+62 WVNVGGT
-69 PYDAAAGDETW
+69 HYDAAAGDETW

-90 NGYNGGPIEA
+90 KGYNGGSIEA
-100 AGRLDLTYEG
+100 AGHLDLTYEG
-110 SNTVT
+110 DNTVT
-115 NSDGEGISVVNGV
+115 NSDGEGISVVNGD
-128 NESAELNITGGASD
+128 NESAELNITGGADD

-149 SDAIE
+149 SDAVE
-154 SQGNINISGDGTV
+154 SAGDINISGDGTIT
-167 NSTASRAD
+167 STASRAD

-208 DTSGNI
+208 GTSGNV
-214 VAKGGSNNGLDV
+214 VAKGGSSNGLDV
-226 SGSLTISGGGNVTA
+226 NGSLTISGGGNVTA
-240 SSENDEAVD
+240 SSENDEAVA

-263 ASSENYEAVVVDG
+263 
-276 NLTMSGGGRL
+276 
-286 SASSTEDRGASV
+286 ASSTEDRGASV

-314 ENDEAVVV
+314 EMRRGLLVKGTLSAV
-322 DGNLTMSG
+322 
-330 GSRLEASS
+330 
-338 DRSLGMQVDGAL
+338 
-350 SVTDS
+350 DS
-355 TLVATGTCEGLYVYK
+355 TLVATGTSEGLYVYK

-403 NGSVVEA
+403 NVSVVEA

-420 STQYYEEEEGGA
+420 STQYYEEEEGDA

-451 GEGQDGGDIAMNYA
+451 GEEQDGGDIAMNYA

-483 VTKNGISP
+483 VTKNGMSP

-539 VSDYNAKHEGRNDV
+539 VSDYNARHEGWNDV

-578 SAVIVPEE
+578 STVIVPEE

-645 VGRKRG
+645 VSRKRG

>member
-62 WVKVGGT
+62 WVNVGGT
-69 PYDAAAGDETW
+69 HYDAAAGDETW

-90 NGYNGGPIEA
+90 KGYNGGSIEA
-100 AGRLDLTYEG
+100 AGHLDLTYEG
-110 SNTVT
+110 DNTVT
-115 NSDGEGISVVNGV
+115 SSDGEGISVVNGV
-128 NESAELNITGGASD
+128 NESAELNITGGADD

-149 SDAIE
+149 SDAVE
-154 SQGNINISGDGTV
+154 SAGDINISGDGTIT
-167 NSTASRAD
+167 STASRAD

-208 DTSGNI
+208 DTSGNV

-226 SGSLTISGGGNVTA
+226 NGNGNLTITGGGSVTA
-240 SSENDEAVD
+240 SSENDEAVA

-263 ASSENYEAVVVDG
+263 ASSVHDMGVE
-276 NLTMSGGGRL
+276 
-286 SASSTEDRGASV
+286 
-298 YGDLT
+298 
-303 MSGGSRLEASS
+303 
-314 ENDEAVVV
+314 V

-330 GSRLEASS
+330 GSRLEATS
-338 DRSLGMQVDGAL
+338 DRSSGMQVDGAL

-389 AFGLFTDEDDIVIR
+389 AFGLFTDEDDIVFR

-420 STQYYEEEEGGA
+420 YTQNCEEGGA

-465 SADVDG
+465 SSDVDG
-471 DEQLGRNVGILV
+471 DEQLGRNAGIV
-483 VTKNGISP
+483 VITKNGMSP

-512 CATSEDGS
+512 YAMSEDGS

-539 VSDYNAKHEGRNDV
+539 VSDYNAKYKGRDRDSV

-564 GETITSLDSADIAK
+564 GETITSLNSADIAK

-631 AGFAGLAAL
+631 VGFAGLAAL

>member
-62 WVKVGGT
+62 WVNVGGT
-69 PYDAAAGDETW
+69 HYDVAAGDETW

-90 NGYNGGPIEA
+90 KGYNGGSIEA
-100 AGRLDLTYEG
+100 AGHLDLTYEG
-110 SNTVT
+110 DNTVT

-128 NESAELNITGGASD
+128 NESAELNITGGADD

-149 SDAIE
+149 SDAVE
-154 SQGNINISGDGTV
+154 SAGDINISGDGTIT
-167 NSTASRAD
+167 STASRAD

-208 DTSGNI
+208 DTSGNV

-226 SGSLTISGGGNVTA
+226 NGSLTISGGGNVTA
-240 SSENDEAVD
+240 GSENDEAVA
-249 VDGDLSIS
+249 VDGDLSI
-257 GGSRLE
+257 
-263 ASSENYEAVVVDG
+263 
-276 NLTMSGGGRL
+276 
-286 SASSTEDRGASV
+286 
-298 YGDLT
+298 
-303 MSGGSRLEASS
+303 SGGSRLEASS

-322 DGNLTMSG
+322 DGDLTMSG

-338 DRSLGMQVDGAL
+338 EMRTGLLVKGAL
-350 SVTDS
+350 SAVDS
-355 TLVATGTCEGLYVYK
+355 TLVASGTWEGLYVYK

-420 STQYYEEEEGGA
+420 STQYYEEEGGA

-465 SADVDG
+465 SSDVDG

-483 VTKNGISP
+483 VTKNGMSP
-491 AKLSIVR
+491 AKLSIMR

-512 CATSEDGS
+512 YVSSEDGS

-527 EGSIIQTPAGGH
+527 EGSTIQTPAGGH
-539 VSDYNAKHEGRNDV
+539 VSDFNVKYEGWNDV
-553 EYDVGQ
+553 VEYEAGQ

-564 GETITSLDSADIAK
+564 AETITSLDSADIAK

-601 NVTQATARKASVAGS
+601 NVTQATARKTSVAGS

-645 VGRKRG
+645 VSRKRG

>member
-62 WVKVGGT
+62 WVNVGGYH
-69 PYDAAAGDETW
+69 YDAAAGDETW

-90 NGYNGGPIEA
+90 NGYDGGPIEA

-110 SNTVT
+110 DNTVT

-128 NESAELNITGGASD
+128 NESAGLNITGGADD

-149 SDAIE
+149 SDAVE
-154 SQGNINISGDGTV
+154 SAGDINISGDGTIT
-167 NSTASRAD
+167 STASRAD

-199 IEVGGNATI
+199 IEVGGNATV
-208 DTSGNI
+208 DTSGNV

-226 SGSLTISGGGNVTA
+226 NGNLTITGGGSVTA
-240 SSENDEAVD
+240 SSENDEAVEVEGSLSMSGGSCLD
-249 VDGDLSIS
+249 ASSTVDSGVEVDGSLAMSDGSRLSGIS
-257 GGSRLE
+257 VDDKGVRIDGNVTITGGSRLE
-263 ASSENYEAVVVDG
+263 ASSE
-276 NLTMSGGGRL
+276 MR
-286 SASSTEDRGASV
+286 RGLLV
-298 YGDLT
+298 K
-303 MSGGSRLEASS
+303 
-314 ENDEAVVV
+314 
-322 DGNLTMSG
+322 
-330 GSRLEASS
+330 
-338 DRSLGMQVDGAL
+338 GAL
-350 SVTDS
+350 SAVDS
-355 TLVATGTCEGLYVYK
+355 TLVATGTSEGLYAYK

-420 STQYYEEEEGGA
+420 STQCYEEEGGA

-483 VTKNGISP
+483 VTKNGVSP

-512 CATSEDGS
+512 CAMSEDGS
-520 VAGTIEL
+520 IAGTIEL

-539 VSDYNAKHEGRNDV
+539 VSDYNAKHEGRNDA

-586 VPVPAPSGSSTSGGA
+586 VPVPAPSSSSTSGGA
-601 NVTQATARKASVAGS
+601 NVTQATARKASVVGS
-616 AIPQTGDASLAGVLS
+616 AIPQTGDASFAGVLS

-645 VGRKRG
+645 VSRKRG

>member
-62 WVKVGGT
+62 WVNVGGT
-69 PYDAAAGDETW
+69 QYDAAAGDEAHTW

-110 SNTVT
+110 GNTVT
-115 NSDGEGISVVNGV
+115 NDSGEGISVVNGV
-128 NESAELNITGGASD
+128 NEKAELNITGGASD

-154 SQGNINISGDGTV
+154 SQGDINISGDGTV

-186 GGGTVNA
+186 GGGTVSA

-208 DTSGNI
+208 DTSGNV

-226 SGSLTISGGGNVTA
+226 NNGSLTISGGGNVTA
-240 SSENDEAVD
+240 SSENDEAVA
-249 VDGDLSIS
+249 VDGDLSI
-257 GGSRLE
+257 
-263 ASSENYEAVVVDG
+263 
-276 NLTMSGGGRL
+276 
-286 SASSTEDRGASV
+286 
-298 YGDLT
+298 
-303 MSGGSRLEASS
+303 SGGSRLEASS

-338 DRSLGMQVDGAL
+338 EMRTGLLVEGAL
-350 SVTDS
+350 SAVDS
-355 TLVATGTCEGLYVYK
+355 TLVASGTCEGLYVYK

-420 STQYYEEEEGGA
+420 YTQNCEEGGA
-432 GGHMFVSESVVK
+432 GGRMFVSESVVR

-471 DEQLGRNVGILV
+471 DEQLGRNAGIV
-483 VTKNGISP
+483 VLTKNGMSP

-520 VAGTIEL
+520 VAGMIEL

-539 VSDYNAKHEGRNDV
+539 VSDYNAKHEVRDGV

-601 NVTQATARKASVAGS
+601 NVTQATARKTSVAGS
-616 AIPQTGDASLAGVLS
+616 AIPQTGDASLTGVLS

-645 VGRKRG
+645 VSRKRG

>member
-1 MSAETT
+1 MSAEAT

-62 WVKVGGT
+62 WVNVGGT
-69 PYDAAAGDETW
+69 QYDAAAGDEAHTW

-110 SNTVT
+110 GNTVT
-115 NSDGEGISVVNGV
+115 NDSGEGISVVNGV
-128 NESAELNITGGASD
+128 NENAELNITGGASD
-142 SLTVDAT
+142 ALTVDAT

-154 SQGNINISGDGTV
+154 SQGDINISGDGTV

-214 VAKGGSNNGLDV
+214 VAKGGSSNGLDV
-226 SGSLTISGGGNVTA
+226 NGSLTISGGGNVTA
-240 SSENDEAVD
+240 SSENDEAV
-249 VDGDLSIS
+249 
-257 GGSRLE
+257 
-263 ASSENYEAVVVDG
+263 AVDG

-314 ENDEAVVV
+314 EMRTGLLVE
-322 DGNLTMSG
+322 
-330 GSRLEASS
+330 
-338 DRSLGMQVDGAL
+338 GAL
-350 SVTDS
+350 SAVDS
-355 TLVATGTCEGLYVYK
+355 TLVASGTCEGLYVYK

-420 STQYYEEEEGGA
+420 YTQNCEEGGA

-471 DEQLGRNVGILV
+471 DEQLGRNAGIV
-483 VTKNGISP
+483 VLTKNGMSP

-520 VAGTIEL
+520 VAGMIEL

-539 VSDYNAKHEGRNDV
+539 VSDYNAKHEVRDSV

-564 GETITSLDSADIAK
+564 GETITSLNSADIAK
-578 SAVIVPEE
+578 GAVIVPEE

-616 AIPQTGDASLAGVLS
+616 AIPQTGDASFAGVLS
-631 AGFAGLAAL
+631 AGFAGLAVL

-645 VGRKRG
+645 VSRKRG

>member
-22 RPRVV
+22 RPRVM

-62 WVKVGGT
+62 WVNVGGT
-69 PYDAAAGDETW
+69 QYDAAAGDEAGTW

-90 NGYNGGPIEA
+90 KGYDGGSIEA

-110 SNTVT
+110 GNTVT
-115 NSDGEGISVVNGV
+115 NGNGEGISVVNGV
-128 NESAELNITGGASD
+128 NENAELNITGGASD
-142 SLTVDAT
+142 ALTVDAT

-154 SQGNINISGDGTV
+154 SQGDINISGDGTV

-214 VAKGGSNNGLDV
+214 VAKGGSSNGLDV
-226 SGSLTISGGGNVTA
+226 NGSLTISGGGNVTA
-240 SSENDEAVD
+240 SSENDEAVA

-263 ASSENYEAVVVDG
+263 ASSENDEAVVVDG

-298 YGDLT
+298 
-303 MSGGSRLEASS
+303 
-314 ENDEAVVV
+314 

-338 DRSLGMQVDGAL
+338 EMRTGLQVDGAL

-420 STQYYEEEEGGA
+420 YTQNCEEGGA

-471 DEQLGRNVGILV
+471 DEQLGRNAGIV
-483 VTKNGISP
+483 VLTKNGMSP
-491 AKLSIVR
+491 ARLSIVR

-520 VAGTIEL
+520 VAGMIEL

-539 VSDYNAKHEGRNDV
+539 VSDYNAKHEVRDDV

-564 GETITSLDSADIAK
+564 GETITSLNSADIAK
-578 SAVIVPEE
+578 GAVIVPEE
-586 VPVPAPSGSSTSGGA
+586 VPVPAPSGSSTSGGT
-601 NVTQATARKASVAGS
+601 NVTQATARRASVAGS

-645 VGRKRG
+645 VSRKRG

>member
-1 MSAETT
+1 MSAEAT

-62 WVKVGGT
+62 WVNVGGT
-69 PYDAAAGDETW
+69 QYDAAAGDEAHTW

-110 SNTVT
+110 GNTVT
-115 NSDGEGISVVNGV
+115 NDSGEGISVVNGV
-128 NESAELNITGGASD
+128 NEKAELNITGGASD

-154 SQGNINISGDGTV
+154 SQGDINISGDGTV

-214 VAKGGSNNGLDV
+214 VAKGGSSNGLDV
-226 SGSLTISGGGNVTA
+226 NGSLTISGGGNVTA
-240 SSENDEAVD
+240 SSENDEAVA

-263 ASSENYEAVVVDG
+263 ASSENDKAVVVDG

-314 ENDEAVVV
+314 EMRTGLLVE
-322 DGNLTMSG
+322 
-330 GSRLEASS
+330 
-338 DRSLGMQVDGAL
+338 GAL
-350 SVTDS
+350 SAVDS
-355 TLVATGTCEGLYVYK
+355 TLVASGTCEGLYVYK

-420 STQYYEEEEGGA
+420 YTQNCEEGGA

-471 DEQLGRNVGILV
+471 DEQLGRNAGIV
-483 VTKNGISP
+483 VLTKNGMSP

-498 STVTAEGDTAAILV
+498 STVTAEGDMAAILV

-520 VAGTIEL
+520 VAGMIEL

-539 VSDYNAKHEGRNDV
+539 VSDYNAKHEVRDGV
-553 EYDVGQ
+553 EYDVDQ

-601 NVTQATARKASVAGS
+601 NVTQATARKTSVAGS

-645 VGRKRG
+645 VSRKRG

>member
-1 MSAETT
+1 MSAEAT

-22 RPRVV
+22 RPRVM

-62 WVKVGGT
+62 WVNVGGT
-69 PYDAAAGDETW
+69 QYDAAAGDEAGTW

-90 NGYNGGPIEA
+90 KGYDGGSIEA

-110 SNTVT
+110 GNTVT
-115 NSDGEGISVVNGV
+115 NDSGEGISVVNGV
-128 NESAELNITGGASD
+128 NEKAELNITGGASD

-154 SQGNINISGDGTV
+154 SQGDINISGDGTV

-214 VAKGGSNNGLDV
+214 VAKGGSSNGLDV
-226 SGSLTISGGGNVTA
+226 NGSLTISGGGNVTA
-240 SSENDEAVD
+240 SSENDEAVA

-263 ASSENYEAVVVDG
+263 ASSENDKAVVVDG

-314 ENDEAVVV
+314 EMRTGLLVE
-322 DGNLTMSG
+322 
-330 GSRLEASS
+330 
-338 DRSLGMQVDGAL
+338 GAL
-350 SVTDS
+350 SAVDS
-355 TLVATGTCEGLYVYK
+355 TLVASGTWEGLYVYK
-370 GVTFDHATVR
+370 GVTFDHATVK

-420 STQYYEEEEGGA
+420 YTQNCEEGGA

-471 DEQLGRNVGILV
+471 DEQLGRNAGIV
-483 VTKNGISP
+483 VLTKNGMSP

-520 VAGTIEL
+520 VAGMIEL

-539 VSDYNAKHEGRNDV
+539 VSDYNAKHEVRDGV

-645 VGRKRG
+645 VSRKRG

>member
-62 WVKVGGT
+62 WVNVGGT
-69 PYDAAAGDETW
+69 HYDAAAGDETW

-90 NGYNGGPIEA
+90 KGYNGGSIEA
-100 AGRLDLTYEG
+100 AGHLDLTYEG
-110 SNTVT
+110 DNTVT

-128 NESAELNITGGASD
+128 NEKAELNITGGASD
-142 SLTVDAT
+142 SLTVDTT

-154 SQGNINISGDGTV
+154 SQGDINISGDGTV

-214 VAKGGSNNGLDV
+214 VAKGGSSNGLDV
-226 SGSLTISGGGNVTA
+226 NGSLTISGGGNVTA
-240 SSENDEAVD
+240 SSENDEAVA

-263 ASSENYEAVVVDG
+263 ASSENDKAVVVDG

-314 ENDEAVVV
+314 EMRTGLLVE
-322 DGNLTMSG
+322 
-330 GSRLEASS
+330 
-338 DRSLGMQVDGAL
+338 GAL
-350 SVTDS
+350 SAVDS
-355 TLVATGTCEGLYVYK
+355 TLVASGTWEGLYVYK
-370 GVTFDHATVR
+370 GVTFDHATVK

-420 STQYYEEEEGGA
+420 YTQNCEEGGA

-471 DEQLGRNVGILV
+471 DEQLGHNVGIV
-483 VTKNGISP
+483 VATKNGMSP

-498 STVTAEGDTAAILV
+498 STVTAEGNTAAILV
-512 CATSEDGS
+512 YASSEDGS

-539 VSDYNAKHEGRNDV
+539 VSDFNVKYEGWNDV
-553 EYDVGQ
+553 VEYEVGQ

-564 GETITSLDSADIAK
+564 GETITSLDSADIAR

-586 VPVPAPSGSSTSGGA
+586 VPVPAPSASSTPGGA
-601 NVTQATARKASVAGS
+601 NVTQATARKTSVAGS

>member
-62 WVKVGGT
+62 WVNVGGT
-69 PYDAAAGDETW
+69 HYDAAAGDETW

-90 NGYNGGPIEA
+90 KGYNGGSIEA
-100 AGRLDLTYEG
+100 AGHLDLTYEG
-110 SNTVT
+110 DNTVT
-115 NSDGEGISVVNGV
+115 NDSGEGISVGDGV
-128 NESAELNITGGASD
+128 NEKAELNITGGASD

-154 SQGNINISGDGTV
+154 SQGNINISGDGTIT
-167 NSTASRAD
+167 STASRGD

-226 SGSLTISGGGNVTA
+226 NGSLTISGGGNVTA
-240 SSENDEAVD
+240 SSENDEAVA

-263 ASSENYEAVVVDG
+263 ASSVHDMGVEVDG

-298 YGDLT
+298 
-303 MSGGSRLEASS
+303 
-314 ENDEAVVV
+314 

-338 DRSLGMQVDGAL
+338 DRRSGMQVDGAL

-355 TLVATGTCEGLYVYK
+355 TLVATGTWEGLYVYK

-420 STQYYEEEEGGA
+420 YTQNCEEGGA

-471 DEQLGRNVGILV
+471 DEQLGRNAGIV
-483 VTKNGISP
+483 VLTKNGMSP

-512 CATSEDGS
+512 CASSEDGS

-539 VSDYNAKHEGRNDV
+539 VSDYNAKREGRDSV

-564 GETITSLDSADIAK
+564 SETITSLSSADIAK

-645 VGRKRG
+645 VSRKRG

>member
-115 NSDGEGISVVNGV
+115 NDSGEGISVGDGV
-128 NESAELNITGGASD
+128 NEKAELNITGGASD

-154 SQGNINISGDGTV
+154 SQGNINISGDGTIT
-167 NSTASRAD
+167 STASRGD

-208 DTSGNI
+208 DTSGNV

-226 SGSLTISGGGNVTA
+226 NGSLTISGGGNVTA
-240 SSENDEAVD
+240 SSENDEAVA

-263 ASSENYEAVVVDG
+263 ASSVHDMGVE
-276 NLTMSGGGRL
+276 
-286 SASSTEDRGASV
+286 
-298 YGDLT
+298 
-303 MSGGSRLEASS
+303 
-314 ENDEAVVV
+314 V

-338 DRSLGMQVDGAL
+338 DRRSGMQVDGAL

-355 TLVATGTCEGLYVYK
+355 TLVATGTWEGLYVYK

-420 STQYYEEEEGGA
+420 STQYYEEEGGV

-451 GEGQDGGDIAMNYA
+451 GEEQDGGDIAMNYA

-483 VTKNGISP
+483 VTKNGMSP

-539 VSDYNAKHEGRNDV
+539 VSDYNARHEGWNDV

-601 NVTQATARKASVAGS
+601 SVTQATARKTSVAGS

-645 VGRKRG
+645 VSRKRG

>member
-47 TAASLTFPSAAMAAE
+47 TATSLTFPSAAMAAE
-62 WVKVGGT
+62 WVNVGGT
-69 PYDAAAGDETW
+69 HYDAAAGDETW

-90 NGYNGGPIEA
+90 KGYDGGSIEA
-100 AGRLDLTYEG
+100 AGHLDLTYEG
-110 SNTVT
+110 DNTVT

-128 NESAELNITGGASD
+128 NESAELNITGGADD

-149 SDAIE
+149 SDAVK
-154 SQGNINISGDGTV
+154 SAGDINISGDGTIT
-167 NSTASRAD
+167 STASRAD

-208 DTSGNI
+208 DTSGNV

-226 SGSLTISGGGNVTA
+226 NGNGNLTITGGGSVTA
-240 SSENDEAVD
+240 SSENDEAVA

-263 ASSENYEAVVVDG
+263 ASSVHDMGVEVDG

-298 YGDLT
+298 
-303 MSGGSRLEASS
+303 
-314 ENDEAVVV
+314 

-338 DRSLGMQVDGAL
+338 EMRTGLQVDGAL

-355 TLVATGTCEGLYVYK
+355 TLVATGTWEGLYVYK

-420 STQYYEEEEGGA
+420 STQNYEKGVA

-451 GEGQDGGDIAMNYA
+451 GEEQDGGDIAMNYA

-483 VTKNGISP
+483 VTKNGMSP

-564 GETITSLDSADIAK
+564 GETITSLNSADIAK
-578 SAVIVPEE
+578 NAVIVPEE

>member
-62 WVKVGGT
+62 WVNVGGT
-69 PYDAAAGDETW
+69 HYDAAAGDETW

-90 NGYNGGPIEA
+90 KGYNGGSIEA
-100 AGRLDLTYEG
+100 AGHLDLTYEG
-110 SNTVT
+110 DNTVT

-128 NESAELNITGGASD
+128 NESAELNITGGADD

-149 SDAIE
+149 SDAVE
-154 SQGNINISGDGTV
+154 SAGDINISGDGTIT
-167 NSTASRAD
+167 STASRAD

-208 DTSGNI
+208 GTSGNV
-214 VAKGGSNNGLDV
+214 VAKGGSSNGLDV
-226 SGSLTISGGGNVTA
+226 NGSLTISGGGNVTA
-240 SSENDEAVD
+240 SSENDEAVA
-249 VDGDLSIS
+249 VDGDLSI
-257 GGSRLE
+257 
-263 ASSENYEAVVVDG
+263 
-276 NLTMSGGGRL
+276 
-286 SASSTEDRGASV
+286 
-298 YGDLT
+298 
-303 MSGGSRLEASS
+303 SGGSRLEASS

-322 DGNLTMSG
+322 DGDLTMSG

-338 DRSLGMQVDGAL
+338 DQSSGMQVDGAL

-370 GVTFDHATVR
+370 GVTFDHATVK

-420 STQYYEEEEGGA
+420 YTQNCEEGGA
-432 GGHMFVSESVVK
+432 GGHMFVSESVAK

-471 DEQLGRNVGILV
+471 DEQLGRNAGIV
-483 VTKNGISP
+483 VLTKNGMSP

-539 VSDYNAKHEGRNDV
+539 VSDYNAKREGRDSV

-564 GETITSLDSADIAK
+564 GETITSLSSADIAK

-616 AIPQTGDASLAGVLS
+616 AIPQTGDTSLAGVLS

-645 VGRKRG
+645 VSRKRG

>member
-1 MSAETT
+1 MSAEAT

-62 WVKVGGT
+62 WVNVGGT
-69 PYDAAAGDETW
+69 QYDAAAGDEAHTW

-90 NGYNGGPIEA
+90 NGYNGGPIKA

-110 SNTVT
+110 GNTVT
-115 NSDGEGISVVNGV
+115 NDSGEGISVVNGV
-128 NESAELNITGGASD
+128 NEKAELNITGGASD

-154 SQGNINISGDGTV
+154 SQGDINISGDGTV

-214 VAKGGSNNGLDV
+214 VAKGGSSNGLDV
-226 SGSLTISGGGNVTA
+226 NGSLTISGGGNVTA
-240 SSENDEAVD
+240 SSENDEAVA

-263 ASSENYEAVVVDG
+263 ASSENDK
-276 NLTMSGGGRL
+276 
-286 SASSTEDRGASV
+286 
-298 YGDLT
+298 
-303 MSGGSRLEASS
+303 
-314 ENDEAVVV
+314 AVVV

-338 DRSLGMQVDGAL
+338 EMRTGLLVEGAL
-350 SVTDS
+350 SAVDS
-355 TLVATGTCEGLYVYK
+355 TLVASGTCEGLYVYK

-420 STQYYEEEEGGA
+420 YTQNCEEGGA

-471 DEQLGRNVGILV
+471 DEQLGRNAGIV
-483 VTKNGISP
+483 VLTKNGMSP

-520 VAGTIEL
+520 VAGMIEL

-539 VSDYNAKHEGRNDV
+539 VSDYNAKHEVRDGV

-601 NVTQATARKASVAGS
+601 NVTQATARKTSVAGS
-616 AIPQTGDASLAGVLS
+616 AIPQTGDASLTGVLS

-645 VGRKRG
+645 VSRKRG

>member
-62 WVKVGGT
+62 WVNVGGFH
-69 PYDAAAGDETW
+69 YDAAAGDEAGTW

-90 NGYNGGPIEA
+90 KGYDGGSIEA
-100 AGRLDLTYEG
+100 AGHLDLTYEG
-110 SNTVT
+110 DNTVT
-115 NSDGEGISVVNGV
+115 NGNGEGISVVNGV
-128 NESAELNITGGASD
+128 NESAELNITGGADD

-149 SDAIE
+149 SDAVE
-154 SQGNINISGDGTV
+154 SAGDINISGDGTIT
-167 NSTASRAD
+167 STASRAD

-208 DTSGNI
+208 DTSGNV
-214 VAKGGSNNGLDV
+214 VAKGGSSNGLDV
-226 SGSLTISGGGNVTA
+226 NGSLTISGGGNVTA
-240 SSENDEAVD
+240 GSENDEAVA
-249 VDGDLSIS
+249 VDGDLSI
-257 GGSRLE
+257 
-263 ASSENYEAVVVDG
+263 
-276 NLTMSGGGRL
+276 
-286 SASSTEDRGASV
+286 
-298 YGDLT
+298 
-303 MSGGSRLEASS
+303 SGGSRLEASS

-322 DGNLTMSG
+322 DGDLTMSG

-338 DRSLGMQVDGAL
+338 DQSSGMQVDGAL

-370 GVTFDHATVR
+370 GVTFDHATVK

-389 AFGLFTDEDDIVIR
+389 ALGLFTDEDDIVIR

-420 STQYYEEEEGGA
+420 STQNCEVDGVGGA

-465 SADVDG
+465 SSDVDG
-471 DEQLGRNVGILV
+471 DEQLGRNAGIV
-483 VTKNGISP
+483 VLTKNGMSP

-512 CATSEDGS
+512 YAISEDGS

-539 VSDYNAKHEGRNDV
+539 VSDYNAKYKGRDRDSV

-564 GETITSLDSADIAK
+564 GETITSLNSADIAK

-586 VPVPAPSGSSTSGGA
+586 VPVPAPSGSSTSGGT

>member
-14 KGRGAGAD
+14 KGRGAGVD

-62 WVKVGGT
+62 WVNVGGT
-69 PYDAAAGDETW
+69 QYDAAAGDEAHTW

-110 SNTVT
+110 GNTVT
-115 NSDGEGISVVNGV
+115 NDSGEGISVVNGV
-128 NESAELNITGGASD
+128 NEKAELNITGGASD

-154 SQGNINISGDGTV
+154 SQGDINISGDGTI

-214 VAKGGSNNGLDV
+214 VAKGGSSNGLDV
-226 SGSLTISGGGNVTA
+226 NGSLTISGGGNVTA
-240 SSENDEAVD
+240 SSENDEAVA

-263 ASSENYEAVVVDG
+263 ASSENDKAVVVDG

-314 ENDEAVVV
+314 EMRTGLLVE
-322 DGNLTMSG
+322 
-330 GSRLEASS
+330 
-338 DRSLGMQVDGAL
+338 GAL
-350 SVTDS
+350 SAVDS
-355 TLVATGTCEGLYVYK
+355 TLVASGTCEGLYVYK

-420 STQYYEEEEGGA
+420 YTQNCEEGGA

-471 DEQLGRNVGILV
+471 DEQLGRNAGIV
-483 VTKNGISP
+483 VLTKNGMSP

-520 VAGTIEL
+520 VAGMIEL

-539 VSDYNAKHEGRNDV
+539 VSDYNAKHEVRDGV

-616 AIPQTGDASLAGVLS
+616 AIPQTGDASFAGVLS

-645 VGRKRG
+645 VSRKRG